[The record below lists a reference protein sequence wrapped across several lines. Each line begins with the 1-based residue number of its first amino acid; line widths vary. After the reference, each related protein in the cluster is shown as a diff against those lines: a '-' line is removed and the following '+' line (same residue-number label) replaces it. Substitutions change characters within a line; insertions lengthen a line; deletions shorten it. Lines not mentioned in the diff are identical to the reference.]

1 MIKKVLA
8 YQERIT
14 GDSLSK
20 TLKRYLI
27 FVTGGLI
34 GWFLVIGP
42 HLYLHNKFGINPVFS
57 YAVGILI
64 ADIFTFIY
72 HRLITFK
79 ITTEWRKRFTQFSVL
94 IVFVGIANWALFTLS
109 RSVLDLPFPD
119 VLISFVI
126 TGILSVINFIINRLF
141 IFRHH

>member
-1 MIKKVLA
+1 MIKRALA
-8 YQERIT
+8 FQERIT

-20 TLKRYLI
+20 TIKRYII

-34 GWFLVIGP
+34 GWLLVIGP
-42 HLYLHNKFGINPVFS
+42 HLYLRANFDISSVFS
-57 YAVGILI
+57 YAVGIII

-79 ITTEWRKRFTQFSVL
+79 ITTEWRRRFTQFSIL
-94 IVFVGIANWALFTLS
+94 IVSVGIANWALFTIS

-119 VLISFVI
+119 VIISFVI
-126 TGILSVINFIINRLF
+126 TGVLSIVNFLINRLF